1 MILEIY
7 DPMRKHDGPSFE
19 SVSCTDNLI
28 LICITVNDIFKLSCS
43 LCYKII
49 QPEIT
54 LLCFSRENTEP
65 FDLHTW
71 NEISEIQ
78 WKFSVFRDLDFT
90 KEIKEI

>member
-1 MILEIY
+1 MILEIH
-7 DPMRKHDGPSFE
+7 DPMRKHDGLSFE
-19 SVSCTDNLI
+19 NVSCTDNLI
-28 LICITVNDIFKLSCS
+28 LICFTVNDIFKLPCS

-78 WKFSVFRDLDFT
+78 WKFPVFRDLDFI
-90 KEIKEI
+90 KEIKEK